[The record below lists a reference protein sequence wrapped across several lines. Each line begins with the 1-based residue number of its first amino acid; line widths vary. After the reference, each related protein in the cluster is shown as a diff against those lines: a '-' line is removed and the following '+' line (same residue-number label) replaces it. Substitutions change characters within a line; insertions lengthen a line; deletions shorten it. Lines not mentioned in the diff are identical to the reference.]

1 MPRYR
6 AASGVL
12 SRGPNDGLDSDLLM
26 LLSDTAGSVN
36 QLPDQDGNM
45 QRPDCS
51 VEWGN
56 LSFYRQRSP
65 TPLELNVQLISNN
78 IRPHRGQTV
87 CRLGE

>member
-6 AASGVL
+6 AAPGVR
-12 SRGPNDGLDSDLLM
+12 SRGPNDGLNSDLLM

-56 LSFYRQRSP
+56 PSFFRQCSP
-65 TPLELNVQLISNN
+65 TPLSSMSS
-78 IRPHRGQTV
+78 
-87 CRLGE
+87 